1 MSEPEETHV
10 YIGLGSNLENPRQQV
25 VEALEALKGLSD
37 SRVLCHSSLYRTPP
51 VGPRNQP
58 DFINAVA
65 SLATRLEPH
74 VLLDAL
80 QTIEHQHRRVR
91 DGVRWGPRTLDL
103 DLLLYGDRCIDTPR
117 LQVPHPEMIRRA
129 FVLVP
134 LREIAEEDLRIPAV
148 GLLKDFMPDVRL
160 ERLP

>member
-37 SRVLCHSSLYRTPP
+37 SRVLCHASLYRTPP

-80 QTIEHQHRRVR
+80 QAIEHQHRRVR

-117 LQVPHPEMIRRA
+117 LQVP
-129 FVLVP
+129 
-134 LREIAEEDLRIPAV
+134 
-148 GLLKDFMPDVRL
+148 
-160 ERLP
+160 

>member
-1 MSEPEETHV
+1 
-10 YIGLGSNLENPRQQV
+10 
-25 VEALEALKGLSD
+25 
-37 SRVLCHSSLYRTPP
+37 
-51 VGPRNQP
+51 
-58 DFINAVA
+58 
-65 SLATRLEPH
+65 
-74 VLLDAL
+74 
-80 QTIEHQHRRVR
+80 IEHQHRRVR